1 MANTMDLGVNEP
13 ERRRFPGLRVRGVAI
28 AVVAPAAAG
37 VASIPLARN
46 GPAAAIA
53 LFLLAIV
60 IATVAGGLWAGLL
73 AAVLSS
79 LGLVFLSEAQGL
91 ALQLEGTEEA
101 VTAVVFLT
109 VALVVGILVGG
120 AAEERAR
127 ASRRER
133 EARLL
138 GHLSSRFV
146 SGEVPDRVLDDFVRV
161 LLEPFG
167 LVSAEVHVEL
177 DGTQLRAR
185 AVRSELTPGGPDS
198 VVPLV
203 VGPVSFGTLR
213 VERPAGRRPLGPH
226 EQLLLEAASKQAA
239 AALDRARLDARA
251 RLAQLDAETNQL
263 RAAMFSSVTHDFRT
277 PLASIKAGVT
287 SLLDPSVEHD
297 PTQERELLTTIL
309 EETDR
314 LNRLVGNILDLAR
327 IRAGALIPARNEA
340 GLDEIAEVV
349 VARLVPRLHDVRI
362 VLDIDDDVPPVAVD
376 EMQLDQVMTNLLE
389 NAARHSPPGGEVR
402 LSVSPSNDHVVV
414 RVTDQGPGV
423 PAGDRERI
431 FEAFYRGA
439 SIPDSPGTGLGLAIA
454 NAIVTAH
461 GGRIWVEDAVGER
474 RDLRVRDPR
483 VRAGPRGRPRPRRSP
498 GRSGGAHMTLVLV
511 VDDEPQIRR
520 ALRTSLEAHGYEVA
534 TVGTG
539 EEGVVG
545 AAEQAPDLVLLDLGL
560 PDIDGTEVIRRVR
573 GFSDVPVI
581 VLSVR
586 ESQTDKVAAL
596 DAGADDYV
604 TKPFGMEELLARARA
619 AMRRKQSDE
628 PSAPVLRFGRLEVDL
643 PRRLVTLDG
652 EQVRLTPTEY
662 GLLEAL
668 VTNPGKLLT
677 HQWLLRKVWG
687 QGYGTET
694 TYLRTYVRA
703 LRNKLGDDAQA
714 PALIVTEPGVG
725 YRWVAEVAG

>member
-1 MANTMDLGVNEP
+1 MGNAMDLGVNEP
-13 ERRRFPGLRVRGVAI
+13 ERRRFLGLRARGVVI

-60 IATVAGGLWAGLL
+60 IAAVAGGLWAGLL

-79 LGLVFLSEAQGL
+79 LGLVFLSEAQRL

-101 VTAVVFLT
+101 VSAVVFLT

-120 AAEERAR
+120 AAEDRAR

-177 DGTQLRAR
+177 DGTQLHAR
-185 AVRSELTPGGPDS
+185 AARSELTPGGPDG

-213 VERPAGRRPLGPH
+213 VERPAGRKPLGPH
-226 EQLLLEAASKQAA
+226 EQLLLEAASKQAS

-297 PTQERELLTTIL
+297 PAQERELLTTIL

-349 VARLVPRLHDVRI
+349 VARLVPRLGDVRV
-362 VLDIDDDVPPVAVD
+362 VLDIDDDVPSVAVD

-389 NAARHSPPGGEVR
+389 NAARHSPPGGEV
-402 LSVSPSNDHVVV
+402 LVSIEAVEDRVAV
-414 RVTDQGPGV
+414 RVRDRGPGV
-423 PAGDRERI
+423 PADDRERV

-461 GGRIWVEDAVGER
+461 GGRIWTEDT
-474 RDLRVRDPR
+474 
-483 VRAGPRGRPRPRRSP
+483 P
-498 GRSGGAHMTLVLV
+498 GGGATFAFEIPIEAPSVQVPFEHAPPPVQVEPAASPEPV
-511 VDDEPQIRR
+511 VSASEH
-520 ALRTSLEAHGYEVA
+520 E
-534 TVGTG
+534 
-539 EEGVVG
+539 
-545 AAEQAPDLVLLDLGL
+545 
-560 PDIDGTEVIRRVR
+560 
-573 GFSDVPVI
+573 
-581 VLSVR
+581 
-586 ESQTDKVAAL
+586 
-596 DAGADDYV
+596 
-604 TKPFGMEELLARARA
+604 ARA
-619 AMRRKQSDE
+619 
-628 PSAPVLRFGRLEVDL
+628 
-643 PRRLVTLDG
+643 
-652 EQVRLTPTEY
+652 
-662 GLLEAL
+662 
-668 VTNPGKLLT
+668 
-677 HQWLLRKVWG
+677 
-687 QGYGTET
+687 
-694 TYLRTYVRA
+694 
-703 LRNKLGDDAQA
+703 
-714 PALIVTEPGVG
+714 
-725 YRWVAEVAG
+725 